1 MTINFNWKQI
11 LIVAC
16 NILVGI
22 YLVLAV
28 TAFNNPDEAMAKQCT
43 EVKID
48 IEKES
53 MEGFLNP
60 NEVKKLLTQYKLYP
74 LSQPM
79 NSISTRKMEETLKKS
94 PFVDKAECY
103 KTLSGHVCINIKQ
116 RIPVIRIMAVNGD
129 NYYLDHHGNIMPE
142 AGYATDILIATGNI
156 TKKYAQTVLS
166 RIANHIVS
174 EGTIVVAGDM
184 PLIAEFGAGQATMP
198 VMFENAPAT
207 PVYEGSYSELEG
219 SQEYYKYGS
228 WHFGGEYFTEV
239 PARHGLLDAKQF
251 IVENGTDIAAEV
263 FHL

>member
-1 MTINFNWKQI
+1 MNINFNWKQI

-16 NILVGI
+16 NIIVGI

-60 NEVKKLLTQYKLYP
+60 GEVKKLLSQNKLYP

-79 NSISTRKMEETLKKS
+79 SSISTRKMEETLQKS
-94 PFVDKAECY
+94 PFVEKAECY
-103 KTLSGHVCINIKQ
+103 KTMSGHVCINIKQ
-116 RIPVIRIMAVNGD
+116 RIPVVRIMAVNGD

-142 AGYATDILIATGNI
+142 SDYATDILIATGNI

-166 RIANHIVS
+166 KIANYIESDSFWRNQTVQLNVLPNQTLEMVPRVGDHIVYLGGPAHIDNKL
-174 EGTIVVAGDM
+174 ERLRKFYLYGLNKAGWNKYNY
-184 PLIAEFGAGQATMP
+184 INVEFNNQIICKR
-198 VMFENAPAT
+198 NN
-207 PVYEGSYSELEG
+207 
-219 SQEYYKYGS
+219 
-228 WHFGGEYFTEV
+228 
-239 PARHGLLDAKQF
+239 R
-251 IVENGTDIAAEV
+251 
-263 FHL
+263 